1 MVDYFFL
8 TTCSKVLNK
17 QAPCKKKYIQGNERP
32 FMNKDIS
39 KENTMRS
46 KLRSKFSKTRNDTDK
61 FNYNKQRNFCVFLI
75 RKEKTRYVNLNI
87 KDMADNFGQILE
99 NY

>member
-1 MVDYFFL
+1 MKKMVDYFFL
-8 TTCSKVLNK
+8 STCSKVLNK
-17 QAPCKKKYIQGNERP
+17 QAPCKKQYIQGNERP

-61 FNYNKQRNFCVFLI
+61 FNYSKQRNFCVFLI
-75 RKEKTRYVNLNI
+75 RKEKN
-87 KDMADNFGQILE
+87 KILCKSKH
-99 NY
+99 